1 MSARE
6 QFDEPRMVE
15 VVDVQTNK
23 QLVGKAFKAKAKEV
37 QAALE
42 AMGEEDALCLQ
53 VPSPCALTIFRL
65 NQHDVA
71 ALRNQTKASLSGTH
85 MLPRKEQT
93 MRENA
98 LGSQHGPCRTCLYR
112 QRHVAWTICTTLGV
126 SLYFLMK
133 FCRTHMRSAEER
145 SAA

>member
-42 AMGEEDALCLQ
+42 ALGEEDALCLQ
-53 VPSPCALTIFRL
+53 VPSPRASQPSFVSIDMLLQRCAI
-65 NQHDVA
+65 
-71 ALRNQTKASLSGTH
+71 
-85 MLPRKEQT
+85 
-93 MRENA
+93 
-98 LGSQHGPCRTCLYR
+98 R
-112 QRHVAWTICTTLGV
+112 QRVHCLGRLC
-126 SLYFLMK
+126 SPG
-133 FCRTHMRSAEER
+133 RSR
-145 SAA
+145 Q